1 MKKRID
7 GAKRLEPQI
16 HVCSMMIKG
25 ATAVFAAA
33 ALFATAAHADQYRSE
48 TRELP
53 KPPPKQQ
60 KSVDPVDLLKSVN
73 EPYAKALLLRDLAAA
88 AAGRKDF
95 AEAAK
100 YLEQVLAL
108 NKSSGVEVLSGPA
121 LEELQ
126 KNLTQLY
133 MASGNYKKL
142 VPQLEQQVKNANA
155 PVESLVALGS
165 AYMEEKR
172 YREAIPLLRRAL
184 AASKKPD
191 PSWKRALLSALLET
205 GQEKEAL
212 PLLEEAVRENPR
224 DGDSWRQL
232 IALTLKGGNK
242 PKALGYMELA
252 ARLGHLETEQDRLRL
267 ASLTLELGAPFEA
280 GSLLQA
286 WIKDGQVKANAAN
299 WRFLASSW
307 VQARE
312 KKLALPA
319 LEEAAD
325 NMRREG
331 SGGAKSL
338 RELLETKAQ
347 LLMERE
353 QYARAAQT
361 LTELISLGTESGP
374 VWQALAMARY
384 QQADIDGALEAFRRA
399 RSFPQARA
407 SAEQWIAYLENNAAR
422 DEAML
427 AAAER
432 AARARDDAVR
442 LSGRLLGGRIEIAAE
457 DYGTAVSGVQTTGD
471 PFTPVGAERPGNAD
485 GTIPPWTGGLQKS
498 EIPAAY
504 KPGDRLVD
512 PFPNERPQFVIAPG
526 NAAQHRDK
534 LSRGHQALLA
544 KYPGYTM
551 PVYSTRRT
559 ASYAQE
565 IYDATQANIGRA
577 RLLGSDALAGARL
590 GFPFPRPQS
599 GVEVM
604 WNHRVRYRGDTAAA
618 TYTQAVVRPDG
629 GVVRN
634 KQTFRLYFRYGNLKD
649 PVDIAQKNILVY
661 GITHVSESGR
671 SPDFLAL
678 FHETANSIEDPRNIW
693 VLIVKLGRMLRIPP
707 VGYDQPFPASEGLEF
722 IDMVD
727 MYNGAFDRYVW
738 KLVGKRELYIPYNAY
753 RLSDGSVK
761 YKDLLKPNHPAQE
774 AARYELHRVWVI
786 EATERGGKKHAFG
799 KRTFYVDED
808 SWNAVLV
815 ENEDRNGNL
824 WRFQEGH
831 LAQTYQIQSMNSQP
845 TYTYDLRDGRYFAN
859 RLFAEDA
866 PVQYDVPMTDTE
878 FLPAPVKARYS
889 R

>member
-1 MKKRID
+1 MKMRGD
-7 GAKRLEPQI
+7 GAQRLGPQI
-16 HVCSMMIKG
+16 HVCSRLIKG
-25 ATAVFAAA
+25 PAA
-33 ALFATAAHADQYRSE
+33 ALAAMLVASAVHADQYRSE

-53 KPPPKQQ
+53 KPPAKQE

-88 AAGRKDF
+88 AAGRKDY

-100 YLEQVLAL
+100 YLEQVMAL
-108 NKSSGVEVLSGPA
+108 NKSSGVTVLSGPA

-155 PVESLVALGS
+155 PVESLIALGS
-165 AYMEEKR
+165 AYMEDKR

-184 AASKKPD
+184 AGSKNPD
-191 PSWKRALLSALLET
+191 PSWKRALLSALLAT

-280 GSLLQA
+280 GSLLQS
-286 WIKDGQVKANAAN
+286 WLKDGQIKASAAN

-307 VQARE
+307 VRARE

-319 LEEAAD
+319 LDEAAES
-325 NMRREG
+325 MRQEG
-331 SGGAKSL
+331 SGGAKNL

-353 QYARAAQT
+353 QYAQAAQT
-361 LTELISLGTESGP
+361 LTELISLGTETGP

-399 RSFPQARA
+399 RAYPQARA
-407 SAEQWIAYLENNAAR
+407 SADQWIKYLENNAAR
-422 DEAML
+422 SEAMQ

-432 AARARDDAVR
+432 AARARDEAVR
-442 LSGRLLGGRIEIAAE
+442 LSGKLLGGVIEIAAE
-457 DYGTAVSGVQTTGD
+457 DYGTAVSGARSGGD
-471 PFTPVGAERPGNAD
+471 PLTPVGAERPGNAD
-485 GTIPPWTGGLQKS
+485 GSIPPWTGGFQKS

-512 PFPNERPQFVIAPG
+512 PFASERPQFVITPG
-526 NAAQHRDK
+526 NAAQHREL

-544 KYPGYTM
+544 KYPSYSM
-551 PVYSTRRT
+551 PVYTTRRT

-565 IYDATQANIGRA
+565 IYDATQANLGRA
-577 RLLGSDALAGARL
+577 RLLGSDALAGAQL
-590 GFPFPRPQS
+590 GFPFPKPQS
-599 GVEVM
+599 GVEIM
-604 WNHRVRYRGDTAAA
+604 WNHRVRYRGDTSTA
-618 TYTQAVVRPDG
+618 TYTQAVVRPNGD
-629 GVVRN
+629 VVRN
-634 KQTFRLYFRYGNLKD
+634 KQSFRVYFRYGNIKD
-649 PVDIAQKNILVY
+649 PVDIARKNIIVY

-678 FHETANSIEDPRNIW
+678 FHETANSIDDPRDIW

-738 KLVGKRELYIPYNAY
+738 KLVGKKEMYIPYNGY

-761 YKDLLKPNHPAQE
+761 YKELLRPNHPAQD
-774 AARYELHRVWVI
+774 AARYERHRVWVI

-808 SWNAVLV
+808 SWNVVLV

-831 LAQTYQIQSMNSQP
+831 LVQAYNIQSMNALP
-845 TYTYDLRDGRYFAN
+845 TYTFDLRDGRYFAN

-866 PVQYDVPMTDTE
+866 AVQYDVPMTENE
-878 FLPAPVKARYS
+878 FMPASVKARFS